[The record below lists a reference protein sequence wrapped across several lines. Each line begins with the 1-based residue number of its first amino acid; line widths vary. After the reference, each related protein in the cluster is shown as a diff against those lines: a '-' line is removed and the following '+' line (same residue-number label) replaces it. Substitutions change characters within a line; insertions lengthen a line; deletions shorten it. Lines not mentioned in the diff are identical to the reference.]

1 MQDISQHK
9 MVRAIE
15 PIDDKQLKQLTDSI
29 MVTIYNIRNP
39 TLADILFE
47 TLLDI
52 YYYLLCK
59 MKKLKEL
66 HFL

>member
-59 MKKLKEL
+59 MKILKEL

>member
-1 MQDISQHK
+1 